1 MKSTAP
7 AFVAFALSAALAFGC
22 TTSSETGSGGGG
34 SSTNSAGGSGGG
46 SGGSSTDSVNL
57 SMTFQEYGTL
67 SPLEGASVSFDGVT
81 DTTDSAGKVT
91 LTLPANTTSAIGLEQ
106 AGFPDH
112 ILYATMLDVDRAEAF
127 DLGSDATNS
136 AVATALSLT
145 PDPSK
150 GQLSVGVIDGAP
162 GSSNRLPGATI
173 GIDAASEA
181 QLVFDSSAASGF
193 SPGDTTLAGSSS
205 ASIFVN
211 VDPGTITPTITPP
224 SGYTCDLGP
233 TTVEVEANGY
243 TIVNYYCHQ

>member
-7 AFVAFALSAALAFGC
+7 GFISLSLSAALAIGC
-22 TTSSETGSGGGG
+22 TTDSDTGSGGG
-34 SSTNSAGGSGGG
+34 SSTSSGGG
-46 SGGSSTDSVNL
+46 SGGGSSTDSVNL
-57 SMTFQEYGTL
+57 SMTIQEYGTL

-106 AGFPDH
+106 TGFPDY

-127 DLGSDATNS
+127 DLGSDATIS
-136 AVATALSLT
+136 ALATALSLT
-145 PDPSK
+145 RDPAK
-150 GQLSVGVIDGAP
+150 GQLSVGVIDGSP

-173 GIDAASEA
+173 GIDATSDA
-181 QLVFDSSAASGF
+181 QLVFDSSAQSGF

-211 VDPGTITPTITPP
+211 VTPGTITPTITPP

-233 TTVEVEANGY
+233 TTVEVAANGY
-243 TIVNYYCHQ
+243 TIANYYCQQ